1 MNSQTKTEGPK
12 DAQNQ
17 DMHMFSFPLSVS
29 LREKQTKRL
38 VRGYI
43 TNVHDGQRSKKRS
56 QNENACSQSVRQF
69 VVVGVVPPLARAVE
83 VPSGVVCVGGLRCL
97 PVDTVVVLLSLRF
110 SPSGG
115 PRVLSDNKVF
125 LGSGRFSHHMFP
137 NVTGGGSHTAGRV
150 RSLAAAKSTTLRDR
164 PGTSACPEEVQQTAG
179 IPTANPCPVILNQCR
194 GKGSVLY
201 RLFPPVCVCGK
212 RKGPCARMCKTKARQ
227 KKSTTRHE
235 TCTRPDLHHSRHN
248 GTRTKRHSLLLRLV
262 EGGGTADR
270 PKDKP
275 AKQPR
280 NNPSGEP
287 VEAASKTQRHA
298 STADCTT
305 AQRDGLATESAAESV
320 GAPVAAHDGH
330 ARRTRELDEKG
341 KKPPALL
348 KASNSKVHA
357 AGVACL

>member
-1 MNSQTKTEGPK
+1 MGGRECSRTRGVPWKRQIFPPHVPK
-12 DAQNQ
+12 C
-17 DMHMFSFPLSVS
+17 H
-29 LREKQTKRL
+29 
-38 VRGYI
+38 
-43 TNVHDGQRSKKRS
+43 
-56 QNENACSQSVRQF
+56 
-69 VVVGVVPPLARAVE
+69 
-83 VPSGVVCVGGLRCL
+83 
-97 PVDTVVVLLSLRF
+97 
-110 SPSGG
+110 
-115 PRVLSDNKVF
+115 
-125 LGSGRFSHHMFP
+125 
-137 NVTGGGSHTAGRV
+137 GGGHTAGRV

-164 PGTSACPEEVQQTAG
+164 PGTSACPGEVQQTAG
-179 IPTANPCPVILNQCR
+179 ISTSNPRPVILNECR
-194 GKGSVLY
+194 GEGSVLY
-201 RLFPPVCVCGK
+201 RLFPPVCVRGK
-212 RKGPCARMCKTKARQ
+212 RKGPCARVCKTKARQ

-235 TCTRPDLHHSRHN
+235 TCTRPDLHHHSRHD

-262 EGGGTADR
+262 EGGTADR

-305 AQRDGLATESAAESV
+305 AQRDGRATESAAAV
-320 GAPVAAHDGH
+320 
-330 ARRTRELDEKG
+330 RRRAGGSTRWPCQEDTRVTREG